1 MIEDIDAWL
10 EKALNDAA
18 TPDNR
23 REVNIEDFKKLYK
36 TMYE

>member
-1 MIEDIDAWL
+1 MKEDIDAL
-10 EKALNDAA
+10 AREALNDAA

-36 TMYE
+36 TMHE